1 MTGEKGVSWRI
12 LNFITPEIN
21 SSRKN
26 HDFITPKTFHDG
38 KKVHFC
44 DANIFLFC
52 TSTPT
57 HKTNSEYT
65 QRRTPGGCTTTR
77 PALLLQVLI
86 FHLNKETSISLGET
100 GAVSPPQSPLS
111 DHTSLGFP
119 TSRHAHPSPPFY
131 VMFCFMLTYRVSP
144 YLERSLLCLLDLSS
158 IVKADL
164 QGYATT
170 VGTSISGVGKVP
182 VSLEVLLLCCMRLCV
197 SV

>member
-1 MTGEKGVSWRI
+1 VTSFCCLSLLTVLFCVCLFDPPFFVLVHSWVVMSGVHGS
-12 LNFITPEIN
+12 P
-21 SSRKN
+21 
-26 HDFITPKTFHDG
+26 
-38 KKVHFC
+38 
-44 DANIFLFC
+44 NISLFC

-57 HKTNSEYT
+57 HRPNSEYS
-65 QRRTPGGCTTTR
+65 QRQTPCGCTTTR
-77 PALLLQVLI
+77 PAILLQVLI
-86 FHLNKETSISLGET
+86 FHFNKETSISLGET
-100 GAVSPPQSPLS
+100 GAASPPQSPLG

-131 VMFCFMLTYRVSP
+131 VMFCFKLTYRVSP